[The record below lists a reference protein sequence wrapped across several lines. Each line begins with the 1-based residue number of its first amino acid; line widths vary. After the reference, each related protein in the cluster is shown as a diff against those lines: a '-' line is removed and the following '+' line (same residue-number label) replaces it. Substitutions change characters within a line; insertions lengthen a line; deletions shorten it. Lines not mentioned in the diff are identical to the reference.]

1 MNSFREFVRSWF
13 GYTRRERRAS
23 FILLIIVILISLFRL
38 AIPKHTV
45 SIEMM
50 ALDIKNPAADPVLMA
65 EQQSPVKKTGD
76 ERKFNRKIPLLDIN
90 TSDSSALVTLPGIGP
105 VLSMRIIRYRNLL
118 GGFWSVNQLKEIYG
132 LPEETFVKISSRL
145 YADTLKIRKIKINAA
160 DYREMIRHPYFRKE
174 EVQAIIKYSK
184 LEGFIKDI
192 EDLYHNNILTRET
205 LQKIKPYIDYSGQP

>member
-132 LPEETFVKISSRL
+132 LPEETFS
-145 YADTLKIRKIKINAA
+145 
-160 DYREMIRHPYFRKE
+160 
-174 EVQAIIKYSK
+174 
-184 LEGFIKDI
+184 
-192 EDLYHNNILTRET
+192 
-205 LQKIKPYIDYSGQP
+205 